1 MRFDPPADAAAMRS
15 GGWARVVWAWSGV
28 LTVIALTAIR
38 WLLLRGKG
46 DEATGSR
53 NPQHL
58 VCRTATSWCQNRP
71 RERAGGGNPARASS

>member
-46 DEATGSR
+46 DEE
-53 NPQHL
+53 NEPEPEHL
-58 VCRTATSWCQNRP
+58 VRRTATSWCQNRP